1 MMRNA
6 RSRPRPATG
15 ASRPAG
21 FSLIE
26 LMVALTIGLVMIAG
40 AGFVFAKSRDI
51 YRTLETT
58 ARLQE
63 NARYAMS
70 IIETDVRMANFWGL
84 LSYPDLFTNSA
95 ATAAPF
101 STTISNNCGGSPAF
115 VTDVAK
121 AVEGT
126 NNSYSLSCTAYGNG
140 AASGADVLI
149 VRRASTDRIPQ
160 TSSGVSA
167 ENGRLLVES
176 SRTQAE
182 LFLATTSGAIPA
194 AYAQSDP
201 VGQPPLADT
210 RRLIVNAYYVSAD
223 SSVATGYPSLRRK
236 SLIGGISGPGFQ
248 DEEIIPGVED
258 LQVQLGVD
266 VNDDRNADVF
276 VNPGSVPSGGVVVAA
291 RIWIRVRAQEID
303 VAHVDSQP
311 YVYADRNQAAPN
323 DQIRRLVVM
332 QTIQFRNSRT

>member
-1 MMRNA
+1 MTPNGRILG
-6 RSRPRPATG
+6 SRTTVPRQA
-15 ASRPAG
+15 AG

-51 YRTLETT
+51 YRTMETT

-63 NARYAMS
+63 NARYAMN
-70 IIETDVRMANFWGL
+70 IIEADLRMANFWGL
-84 LSYPDLFTNSA
+84 LSDPDLFTNSA
-95 ATAAPF
+95 TTAVPF
-101 STTISNNCGGSPAF
+101 TTSVGSNCGPNVAF

-121 AVEGT
+121 PVEGT
-126 NNSYSLSCTAYGNG
+126 NNTYTLSCGANGSG
-140 AASGADVLI
+140 AAAGTDVLI
-149 VRRASTDRIPQ
+149 VRRASTERIPQ
-160 TSSGVSA
+160 SVAGVQA
-167 ENGRLLVES
+167 EAGRLLIES

-182 LFLATTSGAIPA
+182 IFKAASPGAIPA
-194 AYAQSDP
+194 TYAQSDP

-210 RRLIVNAYYVSAD
+210 RRLIVNAYYIGAD
-223 SSVATGYPSLRRK
+223 SSVAAGYPSLRRK
-236 SLIGGISGPGFQ
+236 TLITGPAFQ

-258 LQVQLGVD
+258 LQVQFGVD
-266 VNDDRNADVF
+266 VNGDRNADVF

-291 RIWIRVRAQEID
+291 RVWLRVRAQDID
-303 VAHVDSQP
+303 VAHQDSQA

-332 QTIQFRNSRT
+332 QTVQFRNTRT

>member
-1 MMRNA
+1 MTLIAHR
-6 RSRPRPATG
+6 RSRQAASP
-15 ASRPAG
+15 SRPAG

-51 YRTLETT
+51 YRTMETT

-95 ATAAPF
+95 TASVPF
-101 STTISNNCGGSPAF
+101 TTSVGNNCGSTSAF

-121 AVEGT
+121 SVEGT
-126 NNSYSLSCTAYGNG
+126 NNIYSLSCTANGSG
-140 AASGADVLI
+140 AAAGTDVLI

-160 TSSGVSA
+160 TSAGVSA

-182 LFLATTSGAIPA
+182 IFQATSSGAIPA

-210 RRLIVNAYYVSAD
+210 RRLIVNAYYISAD
-223 SSVATGYPSLRRK
+223 SSVAAGYPSLRRK
-236 SLIGGISGPGFQ
+236 TLITGPGFQ

-258 LQVQLGVD
+258 MQVQFGVD

-276 VNPGSVPSGGVVVAA
+276 VNPDSVPAGGIVVAA
-291 RIWIRVRAQEID
+291 RIWLRVRAQDID

-323 DQIRRLVVM
+323 DQVRRLVVM
-332 QTIQFRNSRT
+332 QTIQFRNTRT

>member
-1 MMRNA
+1 MRNPV
-6 RSRPRPATG
+6 PRYRQAAGP
-15 ASRPAG
+15 SRPAG

-51 YRTLETT
+51 YRTMETT

-95 ATAAPF
+95 TAAVPF
-101 STTISNNCGGSPAF
+101 STTVSNNCGSSSAF

-236 SLIGGISGPGFQ
+236 TLISGPGFQ

-276 VNPGSVPSGGVVVAA
+276 VNLGSVPSGGVVVAA
-291 RIWIRVRAQEID
+291 RIWLRVRAQDID

-323 DQIRRLVVM
+323 DQVRRLVVM
-332 QTIQFRNSRT
+332 QTIQFRNTRT

>member
-1 MMRNA
+1 MMPNA
-6 RSRPRPATG
+6 RPRPG
-15 ASRPAG
+15 QSRGPSRPAG

-51 YRTLETT
+51 YRTMETT

-95 ATAAPF
+95 TAAVPF
-101 STTISNNCGGSPAF
+101 STTVSNNCGSSSAF

-236 SLIGGISGPGFQ
+236 TLISGPGFQ

-291 RIWIRVRAQEID
+291 RIWLRVRAQDID

-323 DQIRRLVVM
+323 DQVRRLVVM
-332 QTIQFRNSRT
+332 QTIQFRNTRT